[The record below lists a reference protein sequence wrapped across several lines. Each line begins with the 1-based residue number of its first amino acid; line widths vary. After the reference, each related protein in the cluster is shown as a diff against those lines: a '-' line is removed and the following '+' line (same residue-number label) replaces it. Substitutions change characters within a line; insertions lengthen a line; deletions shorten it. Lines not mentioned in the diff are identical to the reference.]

1 MIKNSKGYAFVLL
14 ASMLFFTQACLSQVS
29 PLTPAQQT
37 DHAISDS
44 GKWLALLHYRPQ
56 GLMNRVFSEVDD
68 EKFFL
73 AKNGKYDS
81 HAELMATLSA
91 LQITPV
97 AEDADDSAHCRFPAR
112 KHFVKSVYPNI
123 SLPDVKCN
131 IYEKW
136 SDQIGGT
143 DLFLIFPSSYMNSP
157 SSMYGHTLMRLDG
170 KAKGERRG
178 HKLLSSAINFAAYTD
193 HTDDE
198 LTYSVKGLTGGY
210 PGYVSLVPYF
220 QKVKEYS
227 HMESRDIWEYKLDL
241 SQAQIDEFVRHIW
254 ELDKIRF
261 DYFFVDENC
270 SYRLLTI
277 LDAVN
282 PQWNLSQQF
291 KYRTVP
297 SDTIRVLLNKNLI
310 TNVEYRPSKTSTIA
324 HHRSELPERLRDIS
338 RALADD
344 PFTAEKNSEF
354 IALAALDKAQVLEL
368 AYDYTRY
375 KAFIKKQDKPKD
387 SFKLL
392 ALRANVD
399 YQGQTFSPV
408 PVPSVRD
415 EEGHSTLRSK
425 LGVDEDGS
433 LLGFRI
439 NYHDWLDQLP
449 GYRQGA
455 QIEMGEFTFRL
466 SDDIQLEQL
475 DVVSIR
481 SLGARNQFSQPI
493 SWQVNVGYA
502 HGLDDVSEY
511 QVRLAGGLSYDF
523 LGGMVYGMAVGDL
536 KQSQRFKHNWLLAAG
551 PEVGYLYQATDVS
564 AWLALEH
571 MESESMFGQE
581 DRAKSKLSVA
591 MAYHINARSQLRVNY
606 QQQARDLNT
615 LGFSGSNDNQQ
626 DQVRVDFVWY
636 H

>member
-1 MIKNSKGYAFVLL
+1 MMKNAKGYAALL
-14 ASMLFFTQACLSQVS
+14 CAAMLFMSQACFSQVS
-29 PLTPAQQT
+29 SLQQKS
-37 DHAISDS
+37 HEVSESD
-44 GKWLALLHYRPQ
+44 KWLALLHYRPQ
-56 GLMNRVFSEVDD
+56 GLLDRVYSEVDD
-68 EKFFL
+68 DNFFL

-81 HAELMATLSA
+81 HAELLATVKQFQTSPL
-91 LQITPV
+91 
-97 AEDADDSAHCRFPAR
+97 AEEADESAHCRFPAR
-112 KHFVKSVYPNI
+112 KHFIKTVFPNMT
-123 SLPDVKCN
+123 LPTVACET
-131 IYEKW
+131 YEKW
-136 SDQIGGT
+136 SEQIGGT

-170 KAKGERRG
+170 KAKGKKRG

-193 HTDDE
+193 HSDDE

-241 SQAQIDEFVRHIW
+241 SQQQIDEFVRHIW

-282 PQWNLSQQF
+282 PQWQLSAKF

-297 SDTIRVLLNKNLI
+297 SDTIRVLLNKELI
-310 TNVEYRPSKTSTIA
+310 TTIDYRPSKTSSIA
-324 HHRSELPERLRDIS
+324 HQRSQLPERLRDIS
-338 RALADD
+338 RTLADD
-344 PFTAEKNSEF
+344 PFSAETNSEYL
-354 IALAALDKAQVLEL
+354 ALAALDKAQVLEL

-375 KAFIKKQDKPKD
+375 KAFIKKQDKPKH

-392 ALRANVD
+392 SLRAKVD

-425 LGVDEDGS
+425 LSADEDGS
-433 LLGFRI
+433 LVGFRI
-439 NYHDWLDQLP
+439 NYHDWLDHLP

-502 HGLDDVSEY
+502 HGLDKTSEY
-511 QVRLAGGLSYDF
+511 QVRIAGGLSYDF
-523 LGGMVYGMAVGDL
+523 LGGMIYTMAVGDL
-536 KQSQRFKHNWLLAAG
+536 KQSQRFEHNWLLAAG
-551 PEVGYLYQATDVS
+551 PEVGYLYQASHMS

-571 MESESMFGQE
+571 MESQDFFSQE
-581 DRAKSKLSVA
+581 DAAHTKLSLA
-591 MAYHINARSQLRVNY
+591 AAYHINSVSQLRLNY
-606 QQQARDLNT
+606 QQQARNINT
-615 LGFSGSNDNQQ
+615 LRLSGADDQQQ
-626 DQVRVDFVWY
+626 DQVRLDYVWY